1 MTNRLFTIY
10 GILPIPVGNQVELQ
24 VFGLRTTIFGSNL
37 TPMQHE
43 PLVRDL
49 VTGVLYGQQWHFTS
63 VDSKNATD
71 VPLETRK
78 DLQLVE
84 RIIGRVAATRT
95 FTGKLP
101 EMGSVGLLTTL
112 LVSVD
117 DPTGNLKN

>member
-1 MTNRLFTIY
+1 MTDRLFTIY

-37 TPMQHE
+37 TPMEHQ

-49 VTGVLYGQQWHFTS
+49 VTGILYGQQWHFTS
-63 VDSKNATD
+63 VDSASATD
-71 VPLETRK
+71 VPLEPRK
-78 DLQLVE
+78 DLQRVE
-84 RIIGRVAATRT
+84 LIVGRVAATRT

-101 EMGSVGLLTTL
+101 EMGSIGLLTTL

-117 DPTGNLKN
+117 DLA

>member
-1 MTNRLFTIY
+1 MTDRLFTIY

-24 VFGLRTTIFGSNL
+24 VFELHTSVFGTKL
-37 TPMQHE
+37 TPMEHQ

-49 VTGVLYGQQWHFTS
+49 VTGILYGQQWHFTNA
-63 VDSKNATD
+63 DSANATD
-71 VPLETRK
+71 VPLEPRK
-78 DLQLVE
+78 DLQRVE
-84 RIIGRVAATRT
+84 LIRGRVAATRT

-117 DPTGNLKN
+117 DPV